1 MRLGNGMKKEIHVRK
16 CQVIDETRELVL
28 AVNGRLCRGVSGEK
42 LRLSAVFRGKETD
55 RRFPLSAN
63 CMVAGEETVFMAD
76 ARIQLEY
83 VFFEY
88 QKVSD
93 EEYVFLD
100 FEWCDPE
107 EGRVTFDT
115 RIPLKAELF
124 EKRSEQMPRSF
135 RIYRGMAYGICTLL
149 LPLWMLDGYFALKG
163 YRKLHPAAAGMKGK
177 KAILY
182 HVHGIVSERTGHG
195 YSIREMKTN
204 YFRKQY
210 DKACRKQK
218 QTEGILFLSERRV
231 EQGGNLDLVRK
242 RCLEEKFCEVQEFL
256 DTRPVH
262 KLKRKELRRAA
273 RMTARAKVII
283 LEDFYPQ
290 LHSLSIRPETGIVQ
304 LWHACGAFKLFGLS
318 ELGRSENLP
327 QSTRNHRN
335 YDMALASSEEIV
347 PFYSEAYGVPEDHI
361 RPIGVPRTDIF
372 FQREYRRQIREKLY
386 VKYPEFREK
395 KVVLFAPTFR
405 GSGNKTAYFPVEKF
419 PVNQIM
425 ENLPEDVVLV
435 VKNHP
440 FVKQTFPVSPKYQDR
455 VFDLSGDEMIND
467 LLFITSLLITD
478 YSSSVFEAALLNIPM
493 LFYVFDLKEY
503 LDQRD
508 LYFDFESF
516 VPGVMVQN
524 SEELPEKI
532 RDGLNEEHRQDVN
545 YKKFREFFLSSLD
558 GHSTERT
565 MELIRNLYQEKS
577 DMEML
582 SE

>member
-1 MRLGNGMKKEIHVRK
+1 MKQKIQVKK
-16 CQVIDETRELVL
+16 CQVIEETRELIL
-28 AVNGRLCRGVSGEK
+28 AVNGRLSRSVSGEK

-55 RRFPLSAN
+55 RHFPLSAN
-63 CMVAGEETVFMAD
+63 CMVTEEETVFMAD

-88 QKVSD
+88 QNASEEETVS
-93 EEYVFLD
+93 LD

-107 EGRVTFDT
+107 EGRVTFEP
-115 RIPLKAELF
+115 RIFLNAELF

-135 RIYRGMAYGICTLL
+135 RIYRGLAYGICTLF

-163 YRKLHPAAAGMKGK
+163 YKKLHPAAAGMKGK

-182 HVHGIVSERTGHG
+182 HAHGIVSDRTGYG
-195 YSIREMKTN
+195 YSVREMKTN

-210 DKACRKQK
+210 DKACRKQER
-218 QTEGILFLSERRV
+218 TEGILFLSERRV

-242 RCLEEKFCEVQEFL
+242 KCMEENFCEVQEFL
-256 DTRPVH
+256 ETRPVH

-273 RMTARAKVII
+273 GMTAKARVII

-290 LHSLSIRPETGIVQ
+290 LHFLSIRPETGILQ
-304 LWHACGAFKLFGLS
+304 MWHACGAFKLFGLS
-318 ELGRSENLP
+318 DLGRSANLP

-335 YDMALASSEEIV
+335 YDMALASSEGIV

-372 FQREYRRQIREKLY
+372 FRKEYREQIREKLY
-386 VKYPEFREK
+386 IKYPECREK

-419 PVNQIM
+419 PVDQIM
-425 ENLPEDVVLV
+425 ESLPEDVVLV

-440 FVKQTFPVSPKYQDR
+440 FVRQTFSVGPKYQER
-455 VFDLSGDEMIND
+455 VLDLSADEMIND

-493 LFYVFDLKEY
+493 LFYVFDLEEY
-503 LDQRD
+503 LDRRD
-508 LYFDFESF
+508 LYFDFASF
-516 VPGVMVQN
+516 APGEMVRD
-524 SEELPEKI
+524 SEELPGKI
-532 RDGLNEEHRQDVN
+532 RDGLDGKYGQDVN
-545 YKKFREFFLSSLD
+545 YEKFREFFLSSLD

-565 MELIRNLYQEKS
+565 MELIRDLYYE
-577 DMEML
+577 
-582 SE
+582 SEHRTLG